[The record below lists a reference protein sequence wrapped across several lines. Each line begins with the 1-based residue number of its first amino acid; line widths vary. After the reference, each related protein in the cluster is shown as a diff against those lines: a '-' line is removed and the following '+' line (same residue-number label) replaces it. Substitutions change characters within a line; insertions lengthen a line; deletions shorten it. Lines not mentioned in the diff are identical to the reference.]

1 MRGGVAVGGREN
13 RPARI
18 LCHTSNYLRMSED
31 PDDYVPEADTEEFP
45 DEHVPDTAE
54 RVEGTLQAV
63 EAAVEGSKYPTN
75 ASSLR
80 AAYSTAR
87 NELPNETESLA
98 DVFDRLV
105 PEEYDTPEDA
115 REAILGEL
123 TGRAGFE
130 HGDLSEYNPERELGE
145 MDRHEDE

>member
-1 MRGGVAVGGREN
+1 M
-13 RPARI
+13 
-18 LCHTSNYLRMSED
+18 TED
-31 PDDYVPEADTEEFP
+31 TDEYVPDEETEEFP
-45 DEHVPDTAE
+45 VEHERNLAE
-54 RVEGTLQAV
+54 HVEGTLQAV
-63 EAAVEGSKYPTN
+63 EVAVRGSSYPTN
-75 ASSLR
+75 ASSLK
-80 AAYSTAR
+80 AAYSDAR

-130 HGDLSEYNPERELGE
+130 HGDVSEYNAERELE
-145 MDRHEDE
+145 ALDLLEDE

>member
-1 MRGGVAVGGREN
+1 
-13 RPARI
+13 
-18 LCHTSNYLRMSED
+18 MSD
-31 PDDYVPEADTEEFP
+31 DTEEYVPSEETEQFP
-45 DEHVPDTAE
+45 TEHDRDLAE
-54 RVEGTLQAV
+54 HVEGTLQAM
-63 EAAVEGSKYPTN
+63 ESAVRGSSYPTN

-87 NELPNETESLA
+87 DEVPNETEALG

-105 PEEYDTPEDA
+105 PEEYETPEDA

-130 HGDLSEYNPERELGE
+130 HGDLSEYNLERELDA
-145 MDRHEDE
+145 MDLLEDED

>member
-1 MRGGVAVGGREN
+1 MAVSGREN
-13 RPARI
+13 SAGIHFVP
-18 LCHTSNYLRMSED
+18 HVEPVRMSED
-31 PDDYVPEADTEEFP
+31 PDDYVPETDTEEFP
-45 DEHVPDTAE
+45 DEHEPDPAE

-75 ASSLR
+75 ASSLK

-87 NELPNETESLA
+87 DELPNETESLA

-130 HGDLSEYNPERELGE
+130 HGDLSEYNPERELDE
-145 MDRHEDE
+145 MDLLEDE